1 MKIQIPRDPQG
12 RGPAVSMAGHK
23 VGAGQKLFVIA
34 GPDVIESEEMVLRH
48 ATRVKALME
57 SLQIPFAFKC
67 SFDKANRTSIKSFR
81 GPGLKEGLRILA
93 RVKKECGVAL
103 LTDVHDV
110 SQVEPVAEV
119 ADIIQVPAFLCR
131 QTDLV
136 VAVAKTGRGVNLKK
150 GQFVAP
156 QDMAHQA
163 YKAFESGNLNV
174 LITERG
180 ASFGYRNLVVDM
192 RAFPL
197 LHEAG
202 LVTCFDATHSVQL
215 PSAGD
220 GETAGERKFVPVLAR
235 AAIGAGADALF
246 AEVHES
252 PDTALCDGPC
262 SLTFELLEKTLKD
275 ALGIRRALGMA

>member
-1 MKIQIPRDPQG
+1 MTFVRPEPGG
-12 RGPAVSMAGHK
+12 RGPAVTMAGHK

-48 ATRVKALME
+48 AARVKALMD
-57 SLQIPFAFKC
+57 SLHIPFAFKC

-93 RVKKECGVAL
+93 RVKKEIGVPL

-110 SQVEPVAEV
+110 SQVGPVSEV

-192 RAFPL
+192 RSFPL
-197 LHEAG
+197 IHEAG

-235 AAIGAGADALF
+235 AAIAAGADALF

-275 ALGIRRALGMA
+275 ALGIRKALGLEP